1 MFTKKLDIITL
12 FLTLM
17 HIFGAS
23 SFPTYANEL
32 EKAKAI
38 LKEVPLVDGH
48 NDFPWQLYKNV
59 HNQLEDINLE
69 EDLTEKFPNSSNPI
83 ATDIPRLKAGLLGAQ
98 FWVAYVSCKSAKK
111 DAVRMTLEQ
120 IDVIKRYVS
129 KYSNTFQSVTSS
141 TEIMDAFKNGKLGS
155 LIGVEGGHSIDSS
168 LATLRMFYELGVRYM
183 TITHS
188 CNTPWADN
196 WKVDTDEEEP
206 EHNGITHFGKIIIKE
221 MNRLGML
228 IDLSHVSHKTM
239 DDVLNVTKAPVIF
252 SHSSA
257 FDICNHYRNVQDDI
271 LKKVKTNNGIVMVN
285 FYNDYVACNPIAN
298 LSIIADHID
307 YIKNVSGVDHV
318 GIGSD
323 YDGVPRLPEG
333 LEDVSKFPY
342 LFEELLKRGWE
353 EEDLKKLAGLN
364 FLRVFR
370 EVEDLKNTQ
379 SEMEPYEDYIS
390 ADAVSDNYCGS

>member
-206 EHNGITHFGKIIIKE
+206 EHNGITDFGKIIIKE

-390 ADAVSDNYCGS
+390 ADAVSDNYCRS

>member
-390 ADAVSDNYCGS
+390 ADAVSDNYCRS